1 MNLYTLRYNNYYNRT
16 LKRFDDLVGYEPY
29 FLETFT
35 AMQFNPN
42 DGITTTIILNIT
54 ADNIPDYILVSNGLG
69 KIDSRWYVAE
79 AVRTRNGQYQLSLMR
94 DVLADFW
101 NEIAAS
107 PMKIHRGYL
116 NNNDR
121 LIFNPENYSVS
132 QIKKSEHLLKDNTNA
147 AWIVGYL
154 ANPTEIIGEEKEP
167 EEGLTI
173 KYGRT
178 QATDYLTVES
188 FDSWDYRDSAYID
201 SGTAADFHY
210 YATIE
215 DYSMYVSILGKNYKI
230 TFDKYGFVERKQVF
244 NVDSGLFALQQ
255 VYGLPK
261 NPASLAF
268 LEESLDA
275 EAQADEIS
283 EVISAANTAYSITID
298 KNHYQQIQNLNG
310 QQIKF
315 ADTGLIYN
323 ITVENAKEND
333 KDPALFR
340 SNDNGLVMT
349 AFEGLRTAIND
360 YAYNNVPDNDISDDN
375 MFLFRYDSTSKVAY
389 SVNFGSSYGT
399 RIKLVPVSMV
409 GAYHHIIPPTVRSL
423 EDAPYRMFCIPY
435 SNNFRIKHDGLT
447 YSASRS
453 NALTL
458 ATGIALSGGSRVY
471 DVQLLPYCPIQQIR
485 DGTAAQVNLDT
496 YGGVEHTDWEWFANA
511 ELPVFFCRTSRGTFN
526 IAHAQDGPTENP
538 IDTKAKVI
546 TEFSRLCSPNYQG
559 VFEYSP
565 IKNYGV
571 SEFNVD
577 YEYKPINPYIHI
589 NPNFYVGGMYGSD
602 FNDARGLICGGDFS
616 LTRISSAWTEYQL
629 NNKNYNEIFAR
640 NIDTMED
647 TEYYNRIQRMATA
660 GVGVIQGT
668 VSGATGGFMAGGPW
682 GAVAGGVIGAAGS
695 VGGGI
700 ADLYV
705 ADKLYG
711 INKSHT
717 EDMHAL
723 QLGNI
728 KAQPMSLTKTSAFNN
743 NNKIWPFI
751 ETYGTTNNEYRAV
764 YDAICYNGMSVNVI
778 GTLSEYVPKIPAVL
792 KKGFFQATPI
802 FLEGIADDA
811 HVCDAIAKELIQG
824 VYITK

>member
-1 MNLYTLRYNNYYNRT
+1 MTLYTLRYNNYYNRT
-16 LKRFDDLVGYEPY
+16 LKRFDNLASYEPY

-35 AMQFNPN
+35 SINFNPN
-42 DGITTTIILNIT
+42 DGITTTQILNLT
-54 ADNIPDYILVSNGLG
+54 ANNIPDYILVANGLN

-79 AVRTRNGQYQLSLMR
+79 AVRIRNGQYNLSLMR

-121 LIFNPENYSVS
+121 LIFNPENYNVS
-132 QIKKSEHLLKDNTNA
+132 QIKKSEHLLRDNTNA

-154 ANPTEIIGEEKEP
+154 ANPTEVIGEEAEP
-167 EEGLTI
+167 AEGLTI

-178 QATDYLTVES
+178 EATDYLTADS
-188 FDSWDYRDSAYID
+188 LTSWDYSNNAYID
-201 SGTAADFHY
+201 GNKAADFY
-210 YATIE
+210 YYKTI
-215 DYSMYVSILGKNYKI
+215 DNYSMYVSILSKNYRF
-230 TFDKYGFVERKQVF
+230 TFDDYGFLERETVSS
-244 NVDSGLFALQQ
+244 DAGLYSLER
-255 VYGLPK
+255 VYGLSN
-261 NPASLAF
+261 NPLSKDF
-268 LEESLDA
+268 LEESL
-275 EAQADEIS
+275 E
-283 EVISAANTAYSITID
+283 ANTQVDYIKDLVYEAKVAYSVNTD
-298 KNHYQQIQNLNG
+298 KSHYKQIQKLNG

-323 ITVENAKEND
+323 IVIEDAK
-333 KDPALFR
+333 KDGDSPALFR
-340 SNDNGLVMT
+340 SNDSGRVMT
-349 AFEGLRTAIND
+349 AFEELRDAINT
-360 YAYNNVPDNDISDDN
+360 YAYDNVPDNDIGDDM
-375 MFLFRYDSTSKVAY
+375 MFLFRYNSTSKIAY
-389 SVNFGSSYGT
+389 SVNFGYSYGT

-409 GAYHHIIPPTVRSL
+409 GAYHHIIPPSVRSL

-435 SNNFRIKHDGLT
+435 SDNYRIKHDSLT
-447 YSASRS
+447 YSSSRS

-458 ATGIALSGGSRVY
+458 ATGIAISGGSRVY

-485 DGTAAQVNLDT
+485 NGTAAQVNLDT
-496 YGGVEHTDWEWFANA
+496 YGGVEHTDWEWFENA

-526 IAHAQDGPTENP
+526 IAYTQNGPTENP
-538 IDTKAKVI
+538 IETKAKVI

-629 NNKNYNEIFAR
+629 QNKNYNEIFAR
-640 NIDTMED
+640 QIETMED
-647 TEYYNRIQRMATA
+647 TEHLNRIQRGVSAASSALTTGLMAGIATGNPAIGLVSGGISAGA
-660 GVGVIQGT
+660 GV
-668 VSGATGGFMAGGPW
+668 ADMY
-682 GAVAGGVIGAAGS
+682 
-695 VGGGI
+695 I
-700 ADLYV
+700 ADKMY
-705 ADKLYG
+705 D

-728 KAQPMSLTKTSAFNN
+728 KAQPMSLTKVSAFNN
-743 NNKIWPFI
+743 NNKIWPFV

-778 GTLSEYVPKIPAVL
+778 GKLSDYVPKIPSVL

-802 FLEGIADDA
+802 FLEGIAEDA
-811 HVCDAIAKELIQG
+811 HICDAIAKELIQG

>member
-16 LKRFDDLVGYEPY
+16 LKRFDDLVSYEPY

-35 AMQFNPN
+35 VMNFNPN
-42 DGITTTIILNIT
+42 DGITTSQILNIT
-54 ADNIPDYILVSNGLG
+54 ADNMPDYILVANGLG

-121 LIFNPENYSVS
+121 LIFNPENYNVS

-154 ANPTEIIGEEKEP
+154 ANPTEVIGEEAEP
-167 EEGLTI
+167 AEGLTI

-178 QATDYLTVES
+178 EATDYLTADS
-188 FDSWDYRDSAYID
+188 LASWDYSNNAYID
-201 SGTAADFHY
+201 GNEAADFY
-210 YATIE
+210 YYKTI
-215 DYSMYVSILGKNYKI
+215 DNYSMYVSILSKNYRF
-230 TFDKYGFVERKQVF
+230 TFDDYGFLERETVSS
-244 NVDSGLFALQQ
+244 DAGLYSLEK
-255 VYGLPK
+255 VYGLSN
-261 NPASLAF
+261 NPLSKDF
-268 LEESLDA
+268 LEESL
-275 EAQADEIS
+275 EANAQVDYIIDLVYE
-283 EVISAANTAYSITID
+283 ANVAYSVNTD
-298 KNHYQQIQNLNG
+298 KNHYKKIQKLNG

-323 ITVENAKEND
+323 IVVEDAK
-333 KDPALFR
+333 KDGDSPALFR
-340 SNDNGLVMT
+340 SNDSGRVMT
-349 AFEGLRTAIND
+349 AFEELRDAINT
-360 YAYNNVPDNDISDDN
+360 YAYDTVPDNDISDN
-375 MFLFRYDSTSKVAY
+375 MMFLFRYNSTSKIAY
-389 SVNFGSSYGT
+389 SVNFGYSYGT

-409 GAYHHIIPPTVRSL
+409 GAYHHIIPPSVRSL

-435 SNNFRIKHDGLT
+435 SDNYRIKHNGLT
-447 YSASRS
+447 YSSSRS

-458 ATGIALSGGSRVY
+458 ATGIAISGGSRVY

-496 YGGVEHTDWEWFANA
+496 YGGVEHTDWEWFENA

-526 IAHAQDGPTENP
+526 IAYTQNGPTENP
-538 IDTKAKVI
+538 IETKAKVI

-589 NPNFYVGGMYGSD
+589 NPDFYVGGMYGSD

-629 NNKNYNEIFAR
+629 QNKNYNEIFAR
-640 NIDTMED
+640 QIETMED
-647 TEYYNRIQRMATA
+647 TERFNRIQRGVSAASSALTTGLMTGIATGNPAIGLVSGGFSAGA
-660 GVGVIQGT
+660 GV
-668 VSGATGGFMAGGPW
+668 ADMY
-682 GAVAGGVIGAAGS
+682 
-695 VGGGI
+695 I
-700 ADLYV
+700 ADKMY
-705 ADKLYG
+705 D

-728 KAQPMSLTKTSAFNN
+728 KAQPMSLTKVSAFNN
-743 NNKIWPFI
+743 NNKIWPFV

-764 YDAICYNGMSVNVI
+764 YDAICYNGMSVNII
-778 GTLSEYVPKIPAVL
+778 GKLSDYVPKIPSVL
-792 KKGFFQATPI
+792 TKGFFQATPI
-802 FLEGIADDA
+802 FLEGIAEDA
-811 HVCDAIAKELIQG
+811 HICDAIAKELIQG